1 MVDTLPVNNCRI
13 CHTAQAIN
21 GSQPADA
28 DDTDIVHCARGH
40 AFHRVCLIHR
50 DHFRFCPEDQCSA
63 HLPCFSKPLADR
75 LVRLVLPYTGFAE
88 LYEMVVTSHAQQFNV
103 SRENARQFISE
114 SEFLTA
120 FIRLEWRG
128 WLNNLPTHLS
138 QMILSALIG
147 YFLLPELPESFTLRN
162 ALNSSQEEALQALDV
177 S

>member
-21 GSQPADA
+21 GIQPADA

-40 AFHRVCLIHR
+40 AFHRACLILR

-75 LVRLVLPYTGFAE
+75 LAKLVLPYTGFAE
-88 LYEMVVTSHAQQFNV
+88 RFEMVVTSHAQQFNV
-103 SRENARQFISE
+103 SRENARHFISE
-114 SEFLTA
+114 SEFLA
-120 FIRLEWRG
+120 DFIRLEWRG
-128 WLNNLPTHLS
+128 WLNNLPAHLS

-147 YFLLPELPESFTLRN
+147 YFLLPELPNFFTSRN
-162 ALNSSQEEALQALDV
+162 PQNLSQEEVLQVLDV